1 VLFNLFLIFNKL
13 FFTDL
18 EKFKIPNVLMQLLC
32 INVSKSGSN
41 AIPTWRKI
49 GPTSDGKSE
58 KPGLTGNRIETR
70 AAWRN
75 LSPDP
80 GKYKSTFLINYWSG
94 RVQDFPTFTDF
105 GSGILSGIVRFVS
118 GIVCF
123 VPGIVCFDSRIVRFL
138 SGIVITFWGQQFD
151 VVLPQQQVDEA
162 PNFSGNFRE
171 FEARGE
177 TDDANYFV
185 HKRLLKRSEK
195 QI

>member
-1 VLFNLFLIFNKL
+1 MFQRVVQ
-13 FFTDL
+13 T
-18 EKFKIPNVLMQLLC
+18 
-32 INVSKSGSN
+32 SN

-49 GPTSDGKSE
+49 APASNRKPK

-80 GKYKSTFLINYWSG
+80 GKYKSTFLIDDWSG

-105 GSGILSGIVRFVS
+105 GIVGFE
-118 GIVCF
+118 
-123 VPGIVCFDSRIVRFL
+123 PGIVCFMPGIVCFKSGIVGFESGIVGFESRIVF
-138 SGIVITFWGQQFD
+138 TFWGQQFE
-151 VVLPQQQVDEA
+151 VVRPQQQVDEA
-162 PNFSGNFRE
+162 PIFSGNFRE
-171 FEARGE
+171 FEARGKA
-177 TDDANYFV
+177 DYANYLV